1 MSEIKDEPTQEQL
14 EVKQFNDTI
23 EKLTTAHKNKM
34 NEYRAL
40 PRSFADARN
49 EVDNISSILQ
59 SIGVTSYHGNIEEIK
74 NDIELKIK
82 KLDEEH
88 QKLISA
94 KKAEFFDTMQKRI
107 ISGKGYIKKEEPFIL
122 DGKWSIYHEGIYEY
136 GSTVIFFS
144 DLNNMLNEEKIPFE
158 KCWDDRYKCRGCCE
172 KIWYTDYKL
181 RKKDGGKFSEIL
193 KKLKYDRPN
202 RCECG
207 CKIE

>member
-40 PRSFADARN
+40 PRSYTDAQSKVDNLSSLLRSINVMGCTNLERMKN
-49 EVDNISSILQ
+49 EV
-59 SIGVTSYHGNIEEIK
+59 EIK
-74 NDIELKIK
+74 IK
-82 KLDEEH
+82 ELDEVH
-88 QKLISA
+88 QKLVST
-94 KKAEFFDTMQKRI
+94 KKAEFFDIMQKRI

-122 DGKWSIYHEGIYEY
+122 DDEWSIYHEGIYEC
-136 GSTVIFFS
+136 GSIVIFFS

-158 KCWDDRYKCRGCCE
+158 KCGDDRYKCRGCCE
-172 KIWYTDYKL
+172 KIWYTDYKI
-181 RKKDGGKFSEIL
+181 RKKDGGKFCEIL

-207 CKIE
+207 FKIE